1 MENYGI
7 IEIKIYFTSSIV
19 ISYIYI
25 YSLMSN
31 YPANFCTFKFC
42 INEINSLY
50 HF

>member
-19 ISYIYI
+19 YI
-25 YSLMSN
+25 YSLMWN
-31 YPANFCTFKFC
+31 YPGNFCTFKFC